1 VVPRCVVHLVRN
13 ALRPV
18 ARRDA
23 GQVAAELRTIYT
35 APTAEA
41 AFDALA
47 AFAAS
52 QWGRKYPQAAKVFE
66 AAWDAFTRSW
76 PSARPCAGCSAPP
89 TPSRA

>member
-1 VVPRCVVHLVRN
+1 MHLIRN

-23 GQVAAELRTIYT
+23 GQVAAELRKIYT

-47 AFAAS
+47 EFSAS
-52 QWGRKYPQAAKVFE
+52 PWGRGPGRR
-66 AAWDAFTRSW
+66 RS
-76 PSARPCAGCSAPP
+76 CL
-89 TPSRA
+89 